1 MAVIQDNTDLL
12 FDQFK
17 SIADETNLL
26 AYPQDY
32 ALWVR
37 VGYLLASRCGMRV
50 DDVQLESLSWRIR
63 EWLDD
68 EWRLVS
74 PHTRFLQECYE
85 TYDRDKCEAQECMSE
100 VWSQG

>member
-37 VGYLLASRCGMRV
+37 VGYLLARRCDV
-50 DDVQLESLSWRIR
+50 QADDVQLESLSWRIR
-63 EWLDD
+63 KWLDD
-68 EWRLVS
+68 EWRRVS

-85 TYDRDKCEAQECMSE
+85 TYYRDKWEASE
-100 VWSQG
+100 VRSQG